1 MHQIIKNHFYD
12 LFDGY
17 LSNLEGLDNS
27 LSFRSK
33 IFQHI
38 IMLEVFF
45 IPTFRE
51 MLIEIFNKIFLYEK
65 KNEWE

>member
-17 LSNLEGLDNS
+17 LSNLEELDNS
-27 LSFRSK
+27 LSSRSK
-33 IFQHI
+33 IFQH